1 MDADCAGDLAAVDK
15 KKSGNLAAP
24 HEKGYETDVR
34 VVEQALRAAFAT
46 LSCDG

>member
-1 MDADCAGDLAAVDK
+1 MDADCAGDPAAVE
-15 KKSGNLAAP
+15 KSRRGSLATP